1 MSRILL
7 LAIASVTEA
16 RLIVGFAM
24 QEFTDITAKYQPE
37 YIGRHFGSL
46 EGLHAFSLRFFKDV
60 ADIYEAMTRLRN
72 AERNPSGFTLE
83 DAPILGLLVRVSKLL
98 KECVKYHE
106 IDNAEVIAIFE
117 RPLIEA
123 TTIATFL
130 MRHDAAVMEDYRKCS
145 YKDRL
150 RILRELEEGSPF
162 FDSKAGKRLLAAVRD
177 KMDFEG
183 LTKDDFAEQKRNK
196 WRLQGKNFRDIFA
209 EVEHDAL
216 YPATYGMMSESIHGS
231 WNESMDWGLVRND
244 DGTFSAFTDYHPA
257 DIRFV
262 TPIVNFTIQPFR
274 LWLQRI
280 DVYDDNL
287 KGTMDWIERVNTRL
301 FHSFDSLYSGEYDA
315 KTTQPA

>member
-1 MSRILL
+1 
-7 LAIASVTEA
+7 
-16 RLIVGFAM
+16 M
-24 QEFTDITAKYQPE
+24 QEFIDITAKYQSD
-37 YIGRHFGSL
+37 YIQEQFSSL
-46 EGLHAFSLRFFKDV
+46 EGLHEFSTQFFKDV
-60 ADIYEAMTRLRN
+60 ADIYDTMTRLRN
-72 AERNPSGFTLE
+72 VERNPIGFSIG

-98 KECVKYHE
+98 KECVKYHQL
-106 IDNAEVIAIFE
+106 DNAEVIGMFE

-123 TTIATFL
+123 TTIATYL
-130 MRHDAAVMEDYRKCS
+130 MLNDKAVMEDYRKCS

-150 RILRELEEGSPF
+150 RILRDLKEGSGF
-162 FDSKAGKRLLAAVRD
+162 FDTKAGKRLLASIQE

-183 LTKDDFAEQKRNK
+183 LTVDDFAKQKKNK
-196 WRLQGKNFRDIFA
+196 WRLQGKSFRDIFA
-209 EVEHDAL
+209 EIEHDAL

-262 TPIVNFTIQPFR
+262 TPVVKFTIKPFR

-280 DVYDDNL
+280 DVYDDNI

-301 FHSFDSLYSGEYDA
+301 FHSFDALYNGEYDA
-315 KTTQPA
+315 KTTKQS